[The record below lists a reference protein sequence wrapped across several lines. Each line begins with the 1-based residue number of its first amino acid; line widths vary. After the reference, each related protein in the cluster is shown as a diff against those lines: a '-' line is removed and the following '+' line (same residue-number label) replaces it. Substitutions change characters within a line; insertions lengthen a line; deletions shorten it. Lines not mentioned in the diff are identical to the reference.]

1 MKKIAVLSLML
12 FVLALLPL
20 TLFAAG
26 QQEASSGKQEVTF
39 WMADYDGMRGGYM
52 TNLEEAYNEAYPE
65 YDLDIVMVDWDN
77 LLDKLTTA
85 LAGKLPPDASVIGTR
100 WILDF
105 MELDAIVEPGDYLAK
120 ETLDNIAPGA
130 MEAKVDGKLM
140 GIPFAAGAR
149 FLAYNGNLASKA
161 PATMEELRDL
171 AIEANKDGAY
181 GLIMP
186 GGKHTEL
193 TDFCYYFYAAGG
205 EYFDANGRST
215 VNSAAGV
222 KALEYM
228 AMLANDDK
236 VVQDGYISQDRKQ
249 SHPVFFGGKAAY
261 VMIGAWAD
269 SEHKKVNAD
278 WPIKYGQIPGFKG
291 NKSAPLIITDSIV
304 IYKDGKSHDGVGK
317 FLDFFYQD
325 EWKAALDEAIGFPP
339 VTISAAGLPQFQ
351 TPMYAAM
358 AEANLHAKGWPLVS
372 GWTEA
377 SDIIWDA
384 VQKVFLEKMTAQEA
398 LDEAAAKIDESRED
412 YIK

>member
-1 MKKIAVLSLML
+1 MAV
-12 FVLALLPL
+12 VLAIIPISI
-20 TLFAAG
+20 FANG
-26 QQEASSGKQEVTF
+26 QQDASSSKEEVTF

-52 TNLEEAYNEAYPE
+52 TNLEEAFNEAYPA
-65 YDLDIVMVDWDN
+65 YDMNIVMVDWDN
-77 LLDKLTTA
+77 MLDKLTTA
-85 LAGKLPPDASVIGTR
+85 LAGKMPPDASVIGTR

-105 MELDAIVEPGDYLAK
+105 MELDAIVEPTSYLSK
-120 ETLDNIAPGA
+120 ETMDNIAPGA
-130 MEAKVDGKLM
+130 KEAKVDGTLM

-149 FLAYNGNLASKA
+149 FLAYNGTLASKV
-161 PATMEELRDL
+161 PSTMEELREL
-171 AIEANKDGAY
+171 AIEANKDGKY

-205 EYFDANGRST
+205 EYFDAKGRSI
-215 VNSAAGV
+215 VNSPAGV

-236 VVQDGYISQDRKQ
+236 IVQDGYISQDRKQ

-261 VMIGAWAD
+261 VMLGAWAD

-278 WPIKYGQIPGFKG
+278 WPIEYGQIPGFEG
-291 NKSAPLIITDSIV
+291 HKSSPLIITDSIV
-304 IYKDGKSHDGVGK
+304 IYKDAKSPEGVGK

-339 VTISAAGLPQFQ
+339 VTISASGLPQFQ

-358 AEANLHAKGWPLVS
+358 SEANLNAKGWPLVS

-384 VQKVFLEKMTAQEA
+384 VQKVFLQKMTAQAA
-398 LDEAAAKIDESRED
+398 LDEAAAKIDEARAD